1 MDLFQRSN
9 NKIDNI
15 FDNNNKKWDEEV
27 LLSYLQMGKQYQFLL
42 AKLIRGP
49 SGKIL
54 LGRLPPFIGRA
65 SIRIPH
71 HA

>member
-27 LLSYLQMGKQYQFLL
+27 LLSYLQMGKQYQ
-42 AKLIRGP
+42 
-49 SGKIL
+49 
-54 LGRLPPFIGRA
+54 
-65 SIRIPH
+65 
-71 HA
+71 